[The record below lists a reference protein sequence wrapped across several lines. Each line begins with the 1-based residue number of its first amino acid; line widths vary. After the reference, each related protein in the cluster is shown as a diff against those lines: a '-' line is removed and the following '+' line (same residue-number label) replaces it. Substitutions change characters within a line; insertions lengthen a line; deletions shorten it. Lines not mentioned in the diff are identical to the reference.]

1 MGLIKCLIG
10 EEPSIFEKL
19 AFNIKHNRDVGAY
32 GEYLTQYLFNS
43 VRFKGYYKTL
53 QNIYIPYK
61 VPADCRNSLL
71 LHRYRKCRRNPQSAP
86 GCRCMVLLRSQWDP
100 LWSGPY

>member
-53 QNIYIPYK
+53 QNI
-61 VPADCRNSLL
+61 
-71 LHRYRKCRRNPQSAP
+71 
-86 GCRCMVLLRSQWDP
+86 
-100 LWSGPY
+100 